1 MLVRKEA
8 VGTALGVCFR
18 RHAIGLSKQTRDWPF
33 GTMLGR
39 NMKPLSGKHFPIFSP
54 LNSIKSIKLYEHH

>member
-1 MLVRKEA
+1 METSFQPMPPPMLVRKEA

-33 GTMLGR
+33 GL
-39 NMKPLSGKHFPIFSP
+39 PIYLLF
-54 LNSIKSIKLYEHH
+54 EVA